1 MQGEQPAH
9 GGYDSPQKGTQ
20 GPFRAPPAGSLL
32 RCLLPALGGWGP
44 DCVPPCHWP
53 ASVCEMGRRSTD
65 PGVDCRTGSSTVAR
79 YAVTTDITHPGQLRV
94 VQKALGPGQEATV
107 CSTSATGGTLG
118 VLGQVPLPLW
128 ASVLSARK

>member
-44 DCVPPCHWP
+44 DCVLPCRW
-53 ASVCEMGRRSTD
+53 RSTD
-65 PGVDCRTGSSTVAR
+65 PGVDCYTGSTTVAR
-79 YAVTTDITHPGQLRV
+79 YAVAADITHPGQLRV